1 MCIRFFGDLQGS
13 VLRDFKKGNLLYMKC
28 WFSLPQSFSNTD
40 HITMTYDDVEG
51 LGTPHCLSK
60 VLWNRFGSRITPR
73 GPARQLFAQ
82 DLPDELAILRKSGKA
97 S

>member
-1 MCIRFFGDLQGS
+1 MRIRFFRDLQGS
-13 VLRDFKKGNLLYMKC
+13 VLRDFKKGKLSLYKLLI
-28 WFSLPQSFSNTD
+28 LPSSIVSNTD
-40 HITMTYDDVEG
+40 RITMTYNDVDG
-51 LGTPHCLSK
+51 LGIPHCLSK
-60 VLWNRFGSRITPR
+60 LLWNRFGSKITPR

>member
-1 MCIRFFGDLQGS
+1 
-13 VLRDFKKGNLLYMKC
+13 
-28 WFSLPQSFSNTD
+28 
-40 HITMTYDDVEG
+40 MTYDDVEG